1 MVLIINHIKEKNG
14 FWPVIL
20 KNSFAPLFS
29 KSKFD
34 VLVGINLIREG
45 LDMPEVSL
53 VAILDADKEG
63 FLRSGTT
70 LIQTIGR
77 AARNLNGKAILY
89 GDVITGSMRYA
100 IDETER
106 RRKKQ
111 KDYNNEHKIT
121 HKGIKKNI
129 VDIMEGAHTSKK
141 IGNKKIINK
150 DKLDLETTTPDFIIK
165 KIKILE
171 KEMYKHAR
179 DLEFEEAANLR
190 DQIEYLQKN
199 FLGFEDSD
207 IG

>member
-1 MVLIINHIKEKNG
+1 
-14 FWPVIL
+14 
-20 KNSFAPLFS
+20 
-29 KSKFD
+29 
-34 VLVGINLIREG
+34 
-45 LDMPEVSL
+45 MPEVSL

-89 GDVITGSMRYA
+89 GDVITRSMQYA

-111 KDYNNEHKIT
+111 EEYNNEHKIT
-121 HKGIKKNI
+121 PKGIKKNI
-129 VDIMEGAHTSKK
+129 VDIMEGAHTSKT
-141 IGNKKIINK
+141 IGKKKLINEN
-150 DKLDLETTTPDFIIK
+150 KLDLESTTPDFMIK

-171 KEMYKHAR
+171 KEMYRYAR
-179 DLEFEEAANLR
+179 DLEFEEAAKLR

-199 FLGFEDSD
+199 FLGFENSD

>member
-1 MVLIINHIKEKNG
+1 
-14 FWPVIL
+14 
-20 KNSFAPLFS
+20 
-29 KSKFD
+29 
-34 VLVGINLIREG
+34 
-45 LDMPEVSL
+45 
-53 VAILDADKEG
+53 
-63 FLRSGTT
+63 
-70 LIQTIGR
+70 
-77 AARNLNGKAILY
+77 
-89 GDVITGSMRYA
+89 
-100 IDETER
+100 
-106 RRKKQ
+106 
-111 KDYNNEHKIT
+111 
-121 HKGIKKNI
+121 
-129 VDIMEGAHTSKK
+129 MEGAHTSKK